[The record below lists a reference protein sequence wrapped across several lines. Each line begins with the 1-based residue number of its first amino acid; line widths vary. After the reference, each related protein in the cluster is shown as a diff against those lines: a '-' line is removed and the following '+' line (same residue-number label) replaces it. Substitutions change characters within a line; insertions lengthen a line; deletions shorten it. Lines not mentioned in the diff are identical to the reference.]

1 MNEESG
7 QAPAVSPNPAS
18 ARPSHR
24 VAKLWVV
31 HHSDQ
36 AQAAALAAALGVS
49 TIVAALL
56 IARGHQDV
64 DSAQAFLKPSL
75 DQLHDPFLM
84 RGMTDAVKRL
94 LRAIDD
100 QEPILIYGDYDVD
113 GTTGTAVL
121 LRALRMLG
129 ATAGYH
135 VPHRCTEGYGIRQDA
150 LEKAASEGYKL
161 VVSVDCGIT
170 AHEPLIWAQAN
181 GLDIIVTDHHLPDVD
196 EGAPPALAVLNPNQH
211 GCDYPDK
218 NLAGVG
224 VAFKLIHALFRERG
238 REAQAPG
245 FLKMVAI
252 GTVADV
258 AKLVGENRAIVT
270 LGLADLPR
278 ARNHGLRALIE
289 IAGCGDEAEMTA
301 YDLGFRIGPRI
312 NAAGRMDA
320 ARAVVELFSAK
331 SKEEARQLAEHL
343 DTRNRERKEAQRE
356 IFNRAVEE
364 FESGAERES
373 QTHAAVIAGDGWH
386 RGVIGLAASKIAE
399 RLNRPCVVISLDGDA
414 GHGSARSIEAYHL
427 FDGLTACRDLLEK
440 FGGHSH
446 AAGLSIRRE
455 QIPEFRRR
463 LNEHA
468 ASCLTEQDLVP
479 TLNIDAEV
487 QPRQLSF
494 QLSRELG
501 ALEPF
506 GAGNPRPVFATRGFR
521 LLSEPQIIKDQHL
534 KLRVA
539 GENNRPIEAIWW
551 RGVEESEH
559 VPQANQR
566 IDLAYELEVN
576 RWNGEVKLQLN
587 VKDMKSV

>member
-1 MNEESG
+1 MIA
-7 QAPAVSPNPAS
+7 APSPKKKSKKWIVRARDHSRAAQLAATLRVSP
-18 ARPSHR
+18 
-24 VAKLWVV
+24 
-31 HHSDQ
+31 
-36 AQAAALAAALGVS
+36 
-49 TIVAALL
+49 IVAHLL
-56 IARGHQDV
+56 IARGHEDAE
-64 DSAQAFLKPSL
+64 SARTFLNPAL

-84 RGMTDAVKRL
+84 RGMSDAVARL
-94 LRAIDD
+94 VQAIDR

-135 VPHRCTEGYGIRQDA
+135 VPHRFTEGYGIRQEA

-170 AHEPLIWAQAN
+170 AHEPLHWARAN
-181 GLDIIVTDHHLPDVD
+181 GLDIIVTDHHLPDAD

-211 GCDYPDK
+211 GCTYPDK

-224 VAFKLIHALFRERG
+224 VAFKLVHALFRARD
-238 REAQAPG
+238 RESVVPG

-258 AKLVGENRAIVT
+258 AKLIGENRAIVA
-270 LGLADLPR
+270 LGLSDLPR
-278 ARNHGLRALIE
+278 AVNPGLRALID
-289 IAGCGDEAEMTA
+289 IAGCGDGAEMNA

-320 ARAVVELFSAK
+320 ASAVVELFSAND
-331 SKEEARQLAEHL
+331 KEEARRLAEHL
-343 DTRNRERKEAQRE
+343 DTRNRERMEAQRE
-356 IFNRAVEE
+356 IFNRAIEE
-364 FESGAERES
+364 FESSGTDLRLCY
-373 QTHAAVIAGDGWH
+373 AAVIAGDGWH

-399 RLNRPCVVISLDGDA
+399 RLHRPCVVISFDGDV

-427 FDGLTACRDLLEK
+427 FDGLTTCRDLLDK

-446 AAGLSIRRE
+446 AAGLAIRRE
-455 QIPEFRRR
+455 CIPEFRRR

-468 ASCLTEQDLVP
+468 ASCLTEEDLTP
-479 TLNIDAEV
+479 ALNIDAEV
-487 QPRQLSF
+487 SARALGF
-494 QLSRELG
+494 QLSQELR

-506 GAGNPRPVFATRGFR
+506 GAGNPRPVVMTRGLR
-521 LLSEPQIIKDQHL
+521 VLSEPQIITEQHL

-539 GENNRPIEAIWW
+539 GDDNRPFEAIWW
-551 RGVEESEH
+551 RGVEETEQTP
-559 VPQANQR
+559 VVNQR
-566 IDLAYELEVN
+566 IDLAYELEAN
-576 RWNGEVKLQLN
+576 RWNGDIKLQLN
-587 VKDMKSV
+587 VKDMKTGE